1 MNALPPCSESPEST
15 PPPFHLLRHL
25 PYFIETESP
34 CLATL
39 ARQAVRRTLEAG
51 EIAFLDGE
59 PSAGLWII
67 ESGHVK
73 VYKLNPDGVEHI
85 VHLLGPGS
93 SFNDIAALDGGP
105 NPASAAA
112 LDRVAAWTLS
122 SAVLTNAL
130 RADPALAIGA
140 IRFLTRR
147 VRTLVGQIEDLALHP
162 VATRLARF
170 LLAQAQDPA
179 LSGPGVTRAAI
190 AAHLATTPESISRAL
205 RALEEAGAIRFDR
218 HHIVIAR
225 EDLLRAIAL
234 L

>member
-1 MNALPPCSESPEST
+1 MNALLPCPESPEPLS
-15 PPPFHLLRHL
+15 PPFHLLRHL

-51 EIAFLDGE
+51 EIVFLEGE
-59 PSAGLWII
+59 PSAGLWVI
-67 ESGHVK
+67 ESGHIK
-73 VYKLNPDGVEHI
+73 VYKLSPNGVEHI
-85 VHLLGPGS
+85 IHLLGSGS

-112 LDRVAAWTLS
+112 LDQAVVWTLS
-122 SAVLTNAL
+122 PMALAGAL

-140 IRFLTRR
+140 IRFLTGR
-147 VRTLVGQIEDLALHP
+147 VRTLVSQIEDLALHP
-162 VATRLARF
+162 VVTRLARF
-170 LLAQAQDPA
+170 LLAQARDPA
-179 LSGPGVTRAAI
+179 LSSPGVTRAAI

-205 RALEEAGAIRFDR
+205 RALEAAGAIRFDR
-218 HHIVIAR
+218 HHIVIVR

>member
-1 MNALPPCSESPEST
+1 MNAQPPCPESSESAS
-15 PPPFHLLRHL
+15 PPFHLLRRL

-34 CLATL
+34 CLAML
-39 ARQAVRRTLEAG
+39 ARQAVRQTLETG
-51 EIAFLDGE
+51 EIVFLEGE

-73 VYKLNPDGVEHI
+73 VYKLSPNGAEHI
-85 VHLLGPGS
+85 IHLLGPGR

-112 LDRVAAWTLS
+112 LDRAVVWMLSPAAL
-122 SAVLTNAL
+122 ADAL
-130 RADPALAIGA
+130 RADPALATGA
-140 IRFLTRR
+140 IRFLTAR

-179 LSGPGVTRAAI
+179 LSGPGVTRVAI